1 MKFMRL
7 VLPAAFLMAGL
18 ALAPAVGSQDYD
30 SPYPYD
36 DTGNY
41 IPFTMAG
48 LEELVAPV
56 ALYPDPLLAQI
67 LPAVTFGDQI
77 DEAYRFVSRYGV
89 TQAIDSQE
97 WDVSVKAVAH
107 YPEVLAMLDR
117 KPQWAAALGQAY
129 LNQQD
134 DLMTAAQNLRA
145 QAVADG
151 SLVSTPQQQVITEEQ
166 MVSII
171 PAQPQI
177 IYVPVYNPQIV
188 YVQGP
193 LYGTSFVTFS
203 AGYAIGVWLNRDC
216 DWNTNRVYYHG
227 WWGNRGWVAA
237 SRPHVKITNV
247 YVDNRYAVV
256 SVDKRVMQRPT
267 TVYYQATRSTGPV
280 RHDYGRPAAPP
291 PWRAPER
298 GHVTTNT
305 ASAPPALSVARSPA
319 PPVPTPGKQSPVPE
333 YRRQAPPTGFGGYG
347 TRNDAEVS
355 RQRGKVSKETAGKP
369 APAPTQPPVQ
379 PAAKQNPGH
388 QKPQDKQS
396 VPESGGVRHERE
408 GGRQ

>member
-18 ALAPAVGSQDYD
+18 ALAPAVGGQEDD
-30 SPYPYD
+30 SPYPHD
-36 DTGNY
+36 DTEAY

-77 DEAYRFVSRYGV
+77 DEAYRFVSSYGV
-89 TQAIDSQE
+89 TPDIDSQE

-107 YPEVLAMLDR
+107 YPEVLSTLDR

-134 DLMTAAQNLRA
+134 DLMVAVQNLRA
-145 QAVADG
+145 RAVADG
-151 SLVSTPQQQVITEEQ
+151 NLVSTSQQQVITEEQ
-166 MVSII
+166 TVSII

-177 IYVPVYNPQIV
+177 IYVPVYNPQVV
-188 YVQGP
+188 YVQAP
-193 LYGTSFVTFS
+193 LYGAPFVTFGT
-203 AGYAIGVWLNRDC
+203 GYAIGVWLNRDC
-216 DWNTNRVYYHG
+216 DWYTHRVYYHG
-227 WWGNRGWVAA
+227 WWGNRGWVTA
-237 SRPHVKITNV
+237 SRPYVNITNV
-247 YVDNRYAVV
+247 YVDNRYATIA
-256 SVDKRVMQRPT
+256 VDRRVLQRPT
-267 TVYYQATRSTGPV
+267 SVYYRSSQTAGPV
-280 RHDYGRPAAPP
+280 RHDYGRSAAPP

-298 GHVTTNT
+298 GRNATVT
-305 ASAPPALSVARSPA
+305 APAASVARPPAPTAQPPGRQSPA
-319 PPVPTPGKQSPVPE
+319 PE

-355 RQRGKVSKETAGKP
+355 RQRGKTSRETAGKP
-369 APAPTQPPVQ
+369 VSAPQSVQ
-379 PAAKQNPGH
+379 PASKQNPGR

-396 VPESGGVRHERE
+396 VQESGGARHERE

>member
-7 VLPAAFLMAGL
+7 VLPVAFLMAGL

-36 DTGNY
+36 DTGAY

-89 TQAIDSQE
+89 TPDIDSQE

-134 DLMTAAQNLRA
+134 DLMVAVQNLRVR
-145 QAVADG
+145 AVADG
-151 SLVSTPQQQVITEEQ
+151 NLVSTSQQQVITEEQ
-166 MVSII
+166 TVSII

-177 IYVPVYNPQIV
+177 IYVPVYNPQV
-188 YVQGP
+188 VFVQAP
-193 LYGTSFVTFS
+193 LYGAPFITFGT
-203 AGYAIGVWLNRDC
+203 GYAIGVWLNRDC
-216 DWNTNRVYYHG
+216 DWHTHRVYYHG
-227 WWGNRGWVAA
+227 WWGNRGWVTA
-237 SRPHVKITNV
+237 SRPYVNITNV
-247 YVDNRYAVV
+247 YVDNRYATIA
-256 SVDKRVMQRPT
+256 VDRRVLQRPT
-267 TVYYQATRSTGPV
+267 SVYYRSSQSAGPV
-280 RHDYGRPAAPP
+280 RHDYGRSAAPP

-298 GHVTTNT
+298 GRNANVT
-305 ASAPPALSVARSPA
+305 APAASVARPPAPTAQAPGRQSPA
-319 PPVPTPGKQSPVPE
+319 PE
-333 YRRQAPPTGFGGYG
+333 YRRQASPTGFGGYG

-355 RQRGKVSKETAGKP
+355 RQRGKKSRATAGKP
-369 APAPTQPPVQ
+369 VPAPQSVQ
-379 PAAKQNPGH
+379 PASKQNPGR

-396 VPESGGVRHERE
+396 VQESGGARHERE